1 VIVLRFT
8 HGSTTSEWQFAGM
21 DEPALR
27 MMLQE
32 LGTYTAEPGSADA
45 VLTATDDNGR
55 DVGAWTRAGA
65 AHLASVMFR
74 DRKSSPWTEVEAA
87 VQDAVMDPH
96 PAEQ

>member
-1 VIVLRFT
+1 VIVLRFK

>member
-1 VIVLRFT
+1 MIVLRFT

>member
-8 HGSTTSEWQFAGM
+8 HGSTTSEWQFVGM

-27 MMLQE
+27 TMLQE
-32 LGTYTAEPGSADA
+32 LGPYAAEPGSGDA
-45 VLTATDDNGR
+45 VLTATDENGR

-74 DRKSSPWTEVEAA
+74 DRKTSPWTEVEAA

-96 PAEQ
+96 PADQ